1 MEFITATEARL
12 EQAAL
17 AKAPRLCAQ
26 AMRLFS
32 LVLQDGALMISSMV
46 ASVRVSP
53 TVQRASFFTLSSC
66 GLLSAARTWRATQQV
81 PWCVLIRKDTNSIG
95 LVPHPIKLIHLI

>member
-17 AKAPRLCAQ
+17 AKTPRLCAQ
-26 AMRLFS
+26 ATRLFS
-32 LVLQDGALMISSMV
+32 LVLQDGDLMISSMV

-53 TVQRASFFTLSSC
+53 PVQRASFYLSSC
-66 GLLSAARTWRATQQV
+66 GLLSA
-81 PWCVLIRKDTNSIG
+81 P
-95 LVPHPIKLIHLI
+95 